1 MKRALLIGCNY
12 TSIPNVRLNGCI
24 NDIINVRN
32 MLIDAY
38 GYTSSNI
45 TILRDDTKNSA
56 ILPTAKNIM
65 DNLSDVIAN
74 SGKYEELWIH
84 YSGHGSNI
92 RDRNKD
98 EADGYDEVIV
108 PLDFRQVGVITDDL
122 IFEIL
127 KNAKCKTILF
137 FDSCNSG
144 SVCDLQWSFETKNG
158 LFIKTMNPNHV
169 IPNPNIF
176 MISGCRDTQSS
187 YDIYSNDNAEA
198 CGAFTNALLT
208 CLRNTDHNIGLV
220 NLYERICNT
229 LKSQGFANQSPVL
242 SSSAESPTY
251 TFQRKVV
258 IQQVPVPTPTPTPIK
273 PSTSSAQKPVTA
285 PISVKQVHNILD
297 FNMKHI
303 MINKAHRDPNKYIPK
318 KLL

>member
-65 DNLSDVIAN
+65 DNLYNVITN
-74 SGKYEELWIH
+74 SAKYEELWIH

-108 PLDFRQVGVITDDL
+108 PLDYRTVGVITDDL

-127 KNAKCKTILF
+127 KNAKCKTLLF

-158 LFIKTMNPNHV
+158 LFTKTMNPNHV
-169 IPNPNIF
+169 IPNPNVF

-198 CGAFTNALLT
+198 CGAFTNALIT

-220 NLYERICNT
+220 NLYEKICNI
-229 LKSQGFANQSPVL
+229 LKTQGFVNQSPVL
-242 SSSAESPTY
+242 SCSAESPTY

-258 IQQVPVPTPTPTPIK
+258 IQQVQVPVTQT
-273 PSTSSAQKPVTA
+273 STAASPQKPVTK
-285 PISVKQVHNILD
+285 PISIKQVNNILEY
-297 FNMKHI
+297 NMKNI

>member
-38 GYTSSNI
+38 GYSSSNI

-65 DNLSDVIAN
+65 DNLYDVIAN
-74 SGKYEELWIH
+74 SAKYEELWIH
-84 YSGHGSNI
+84 YSGHGSHI
-92 RDRNKD
+92 QDRNND

-108 PLDFRQVGVITDDL
+108 PLDFREVGVITDDL
-122 IFEIL
+122 IFSII
-127 KNAKCKTILF
+127 KNSKCKTMLF

-169 IPNPNIF
+169 IPNPNVF

-187 YDIYSNDNAEA
+187 NDIYSIDNAEA
-198 CGAFTNALLT
+198 CGAFTNALIT
-208 CLRNTDHNIGLV
+208 CLRNTDHNIGLI
-220 NLYERICNT
+220 NLYENICNL
-229 LKSQGFANQSPVL
+229 LKTQGFVNQSPVL
-242 SSSAESPTY
+242 SCSVESPTY
-251 TFQRKVV
+251 TFQRKIV
-258 IQQVPVPTPTPTPIK
+258 IQQIQVPVTGTTVAA
-273 PSTSSAQKPVTA
+273 PSPQKPVTK
-285 PISVKQVHNILD
+285 PISIKQVNNILEY
-297 FNMKHI
+297 NMKNI